1 MEQNSAGDGEAAAGM
16 GKRAAVPGAENGLD
30 GRRKG
35 GNVQGY
41 KTDNW
46 KKGKSMK
53 NMGSGRIGKNTKSGK
68 NRKRQAKW
76 RKELDKQT
84 AQIIKEKA
92 KTKRACEKVR
102 RKAAKARKKKVEK
115 TFDRLLAGTC
125 FLICLAA
132 ALKDA
137 QDRRKNK

>member
-1 MEQNSAGDGEAAAGM
+1 M
-16 GKRAAVPGAENGLD
+16 GIAK
-30 GRRKG
+30 
-35 GNVQGY
+35 
-41 KTDNW
+41 
-46 KKGKSMK
+46 
-53 NMGSGRIGKNTKSGK
+53 IGKNAKNGK
-68 NRKRQAKW
+68 KRKRTAKW

-84 AQIIKEKA
+84 AGIIKEKA

-137 QDRRKNK
+137 QDRRKAGMPGKTEKAGKIE